1 MDRRVRFLGGRS
13 IAEVAGRSLLK
24 IAPVNR
30 AGQRGLSLRAM
41 TRFLPIVALCF
52 CLRPAGAAA
61 QAVEV
66 SPLAGYRFGG
76 DFFERV
82 TSQPVDLD
90 GAPALGGVVN
100 VAMHDGLWFEGLFTH
115 QQARVSVPGGTLV
128 PPTRWRITVDHWLAG
143 GLQEFG
149 QGRARPFLTGLL
161 GLTRYGAGD
170 DNEIRFVI
178 SAGGGAKLRP
188 TRHLGARVDGRVFA
202 TFADIEGRTIVC
214 SPGFCLVSLSTDL
227 VWQAEFT
234 AAVVIAF

>member
-1 MDRRVRFLGGRS
+1 MDLAVVTRAKRAATQGFGITRDREVAAMDRRFRFVGGGS

-61 QAVEV
+61 PAVEG
-66 SPLAGYRFGG
+66 SPLARYRFGG

-115 QQARVSVPGGTLV
+115 QQARGVVPGGSVSL
-128 PPTRWRITVDHWLAG
+128 PP
-143 GLQEFG
+143 
-149 QGRARPFLTGLL
+149 RA
-161 GLTRYGAGD
+161 
-170 DNEIRFVI
+170 VI
-178 SAGGGAKLRP
+178 S
-188 TRHLGARVDGRVFA
+188 
-202 TFADIEGRTIVC
+202 
-214 SPGFCLVSLSTDL
+214 
-227 VWQAEFT
+227 
-234 AAVVIAF
+234 